1 MKIQDHVS
9 VHPED
14 NNNISYWTRKW
25 GVSPRQ
31 LNDAILDT
39 GSINIAEL
47 RAYLKKRVYAPGFWQ
62 LLRTK
67 FIH

>member
-47 RAYLKKRVYAPGFWQ
+47 RAYLKKRVYVPGFWQ
-62 LLRTK
+62 LLKTK
-67 FIH
+67 LIH